1 MFVYLC
7 LRMAIMLLIFSV
19 PRVNI
24 LGSVRVSLENIS
36 IHTCHFHNLLFW
48 WRALSFWLS
57 FLVSAFHLDS
67 VLITMWHA

>member
-1 MFVYLC
+1 MFEDSYHVAL
-7 LRMAIMLLIFSV
+7 FSV
-19 PRVNI
+19 LRVNI
-24 LGSVRVSLENIS
+24 PGSSKSISLENTS
-36 IHTCHFHNLLFW
+36 IHSCHFYNLLFW